1 MGVPRFTHPS
11 PHSAGWRLVERYYA
25 LCEESRTHPPVH
37 SQITLL
43 SLCEALNLPS
53 PLLAGRCPD
62 DMAPWHSANHDAG
75 PCVGPHW
82 AGVGTVLLAGIGL
95 HQLR

>member
-43 SLCEALNLPS
+43 SLCEAAQSAVPVTGRPLP
-53 PLLAGRCPD
+53 
-62 DMAPWHSANHDAG
+62 
-75 PCVGPHW
+75 
-82 AGVGTVLLAGIGL
+82 
-95 HQLR
+95 